1 MLEKKNKETEFNQF
15 WEQHHKQL
23 ILNAPKELRDEYVES
38 TQLNSPLDWL
48 CFILPLGIGILVQP
62 YIRLGSEIL
71 SWLIMVVIVVVLF
84 ALMQMVKPYIS
95 KKESTAQ
102 VVERIKE
109 YYYSMYLQ
117 QGSLENFKAWLG

>member
-1 MLEKKNKETEFNQF
+1 MMEKKNKETEFNQF

-62 YIRLGSEIL
+62 YI
-71 SWLIMVVIVVVLF
+71 MVVIVVVLF

-117 QGSLENFKAWLG
+117 QGSLENFKAWLS

>member
-1 MLEKKNKETEFNQF
+1 MKSSFCIDLQRFMLIPTKF
-15 WEQHHKQL
+15 
-23 ILNAPKELRDEYVES
+23 
-38 TQLNSPLDWL
+38 PLS
-48 CFILPLGIGILVQP
+48 
-62 YIRLGSEIL
+62 REIL
-71 SWLIMVVIVVVLF
+71 SWLIMVVIVSVLF

-95 KKESTAQ
+95 KKKSTAQ

>member
-1 MLEKKNKETEFNQF
+1 MMQKKNKETEFNQF

-62 YIRLGSEIL
+62 YIRLGSFLACRHFSFSRRIGFSRCFGL
-71 SWLIMVVIVVVLF
+71 PCPSHSPGRSSVISVIVLHHP
-84 ALMQMVKPYIS
+84 A
-95 KKESTAQ
+95 
-102 VVERIKE
+102 
-109 YYYSMYLQ
+109 
-117 QGSLENFKAWLG
+117 

>member
-1 MLEKKNKETEFNQF
+1 MSM
-15 WEQHHKQL
+15 WSR
-23 ILNAPKELRDEYVES
+23 PS
-38 TQLNSPLDWL
+38 S
-48 CFILPLGIGILVQP
+48 ILPWTGCALSCPWASVAPCSALHQA
-62 YIRLGSEIL
+62 GSEIL

>member
-1 MLEKKNKETEFNQF
+1 MMQKKNKETEFNQF

-38 TQLNSPLDWL
+38 TQLNCPLDWL

-117 QGSLENFKAWLG
+117 QGGLENFNAWLG

>member
-1 MLEKKNKETEFNQF
+1 MMEKKNKETEFNQF
-15 WEQHHKQL
+15 WEQHRKQL

-48 CFILPLGIGILVQP
+48 CFILPLGIGILVQ
-62 YIRLGSEIL
+62 
-71 SWLIMVVIVVVLF
+71 VIVVALF

>member
-1 MLEKKNKETEFNQF
+1 MMEKKNKETEFNQF

-48 CFILPLGIGILVQP
+48 FFILPLGIGILVQ
-62 YIRLGSEIL
+62 
-71 SWLIMVVIVVVLF
+71 
-84 ALMQMVKPYIS
+84 PYIS

-117 QGSLENFKAWLG
+117 KGSLEDFKAWLG